1 MRHGQ
6 PGKRLDAARA
16 LAAAPTAR
24 ATDDP
29 PAPPPLPPQGARE
42 LAALSPAAAAAE
54 RAHQELRGTQF
65 RAVTAYNRLRDDV
78 ARLGTPADTPELR
91 RRLAG
96 SAGRVRE
103 LAAQFRAQAE
113 AHPAKEGV
121 AAQKAV
127 RDFQALLASVE
138 RLMATAREKEAAALP
153 RAARGGGGAAAA
165 AAAADEA
172 GRGGVEREAL
182 LEAARKQELVRAEG
196 ELRFNEALIE
206 ERDSAIAEISG
217 QIGEVHQIFQ
227 DLAVLVHDQGEALD
241 DIEANLTRAADSA
254 AGARVQVVRAARSQ
268 RAARRTWCFMAA
280 LAAGVLVVLV
290 LVLAS

>member
-1 MRHGQ
+1 M
-6 PGKRLDAARA
+6 
-16 LAAAPTAR
+16 
-24 ATDDP
+24 
-29 PAPPPLPPQGARE
+29 
-42 LAALSPAAAAAE
+42 
-54 RAHQELRGTQF
+54 
-65 RAVTAYNRLRDDV
+65 
-78 ARLGTPADTPELR
+78 
-91 RRLAG
+91 
-96 SAGRVRE
+96 RE

-153 RAARGGGGAAAA
+153 RAARGGAAAA
-165 AAAADEA
+165 AAAATAAADEA
-172 GRGGVEREAL
+172 GRAGVEREAL

-254 AGARVQVVRAARSQ
+254 AGARVQVARAERSQ